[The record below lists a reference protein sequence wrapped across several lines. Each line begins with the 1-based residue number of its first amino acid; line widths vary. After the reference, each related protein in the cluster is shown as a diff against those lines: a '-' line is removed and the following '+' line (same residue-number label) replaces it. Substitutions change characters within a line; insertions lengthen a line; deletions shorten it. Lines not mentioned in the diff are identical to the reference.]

1 MKWYKFNKIKDFKY
15 NLKLHIEKLRII
27 IKTMGE
33 YLFPIEKVTSYF
45 KSINSKEDLQKFIQQ
60 RSAHVTQNTLYG
72 YLKTRMGHK
81 FTIMV
86 DDEVFSQ
93 SINIAKWNI
102 YMVAIADCT
111 FYTFSY
117 LINEKNLKENDCKE
131 IFLNIIESEKKN
143 GLSEEIYLKAK
154 KEFLQR
160 YDKLDFKDYYLE
172 KPFQESCTALYHWSP
187 IADELKILDK
197 KIVLNSISL
206 KWNLVIE
213 EFKKLTKNLKFN

>member
-1 MKWYKFNKIKDFKY
+1 
-15 NLKLHIEKLRII
+15 
-27 IKTMGE
+27 MGE
-33 YLFPIEKVTSYF
+33 YLFPVEKVTSYF
-45 KSINSKEDLQKFIQQ
+45 KSIKSKEDLQKFIQQ

-81 FTIMV
+81 FTVMV
-86 DDEVFSQ
+86 QDDIFSK

-131 IFLNIIESEKKN
+131 IYLDIINKEKTNGLNDEIYQKAKQEFLNRYEK
-143 GLSEEIYLKAK
+143 I
-154 KEFLQR
+154 
-160 YDKLDFKDYYLE
+160 DFNKYYLE
-172 KPFQESCTALYHWSP
+172 NPFKESCLALYNWAP

-197 KIVLNSISL
+197 EIVLNSMRL
-206 KWNLVIE
+206 KWNLKID
-213 EFKKLTKNLKFN
+213 EFKKLTNNLIFN